1 MKIMVWKCYNDDV
14 RTIIAIVFQVQVY
27 YILFYGF
34 LRWKRIKNK
43 ESYKYSYVKLC
54 WFGSRIVY

>member
-34 LRWKRIKNK
+34 LRWKRIKNH
-43 ESYKYSYVKLC
+43 
-54 WFGSRIVY
+54 INIHM